1 MKLQCYALHDFAP
14 RLIAAPAQRQWMDEF
29 VDRHAYRCLP
39 LSIANAHGWEALCPA
54 KIEVEWN
61 GGSTVGDLSVR
72 ALKALPGGQPIE
84 HFCRSN
90 FSRGIVTFHLDYIFR
105 TDAGWDLL
113 ATGPLNH
120 PKENAYPLTGIIET
134 DWLPYPFTMNWQIM
148 KPGRVV
154 FEEGEP
160 FCFLFPVKK
169 QALLD
174 CEPEILRLSD
184 NAELTRQH
192 DTFRLSRDEFMKR
205 FHAGDDATIK
215 QAWQRHYFLGRHPD
229 GALVD
234 GHINKLRLKEPVDC
248 RKGPVT
254 MGALTRVAPAEL
266 DAAIK
271 RTDSRWEDRSPLNAI
286 ERDQSDHNEAGRRR
300 IDRAGHLVN
309 WNNTYIV
316 RSNSDAFG
324 HDFLVV
330 DDLLTAEQCDT
341 LCRAFWDLVD
351 RTHKSDEIDPFW
363 NNRFIW
369 FADVKVTRPAAGEIM
384 IDALQRAIELVKRF
398 YLLRA
403 PVYPDL
409 LQIVK
414 WDAGIFMLPHAD
426 NANPDATKHMMPYRD
441 LAGIV
446 YLNDDY
452 EGGELYFTAHDIA
465 IKPRRGMFVGFTAGF
480 HHEHAVLRVDSGTR
494 LTMPFFLAFD
504 SEKADRTLLQ
514 HATA

>member
-1 MKLQCYALHDFAP
+1 VF
-14 RLIAAPAQRQWMDEF
+14 I
-29 VDRHAYRCLP
+29 CL
-39 LSIANAHGWEALCPA
+39 
-54 KIEVEWN
+54 
-61 GGSTVGDLSVR
+61 
-72 ALKALPGGQPIE
+72 
-84 HFCRSN
+84 
-90 FSRGIVTFHLDYIFR
+90 
-105 TDAGWDLL
+105 
-113 ATGPLNH
+113 
-120 PKENAYPLTGIIET
+120 
-134 DWLPYPFTMNWQIM
+134 
-148 KPGRVV
+148 
-154 FEEGEP
+154 
-160 FCFLFPVKK
+160 
-169 QALLD
+169 
-174 CEPEILRLSD
+174 
-184 NAELTRQH
+184 
-192 DTFRLSRDEFMKR
+192 
-205 FHAGDDATIK
+205 
-215 QAWQRHYFLGRHPD
+215 
-229 GALVD
+229 
-234 GHINKLRLKEPVDC
+234 
-248 RKGPVT
+248 
-254 MGALTRVAPAEL
+254 
-266 DAAIK
+266 
-271 RTDSRWEDRSPLNAI
+271 LNAFA
-286 ERDQSDHNEAGRRR
+286 RDQNDRNEAGRRR

-316 RSNSDAFG
+316 RSNNDAFG

-330 DDLLTAEQCDT
+330 DDLLTGEQCET

-369 FADVKVTRPAAGEIM
+369 FADVKITRPAAGEIM
-384 IDALQRAIELVKRF
+384 IDALQRAIELIKRF

-426 NANPDATKHMMPYRD
+426 NANPDGTKHMMPYRD

-514 HATA
+514 HAAA